1 MSREAEAKLI
11 WENHCV
17 SSQVSRRVVLYCKLF
32 RFKKN
37 GANNTEQGEN
47 SCCDLFL
54 RKVCLMQLLRRDI
67 GKCGKRTEQP

>member
-1 MSREAEAKLI
+1 MSREAGAKLI

-37 GANNTEQGEN
+37 GANNTEQGEK
-47 SCCDLFL
+47 LVL
-54 RKVCLMQLLRRDI
+54 RFVLKESLPNAVI
-67 GKCGKRTEQP
+67 KT